1 MKSNSKP
8 TGHIALHTVMNKP
21 TVPIVWRRGRNII
34 SLLERCCANKLADDS
49 LFAAYMTE
57 PEQLCQVKSVIL
69 LQFARTSKKLLQLP
83 VTSVMCIIWNETD
96 IA

>member
-1 MKSNSKP
+1 
-8 TGHIALHTVMNKP
+8 MNKP
-21 TVPIVWRRGRNII
+21 TVPIVWKEEETSYHFWKDVVPI
-34 SLLERCCANKLADDS
+34 SCPDDS